1 MTPQSCNGF
10 VVIVDDEE
18 DTREL
23 IRDLLE
29 SNGFAVA
36 TAEDGEAALKVLDK
50 VPRVCLM
57 ILDLLMP
64 NMNGFEVLKRLSA
77 DPGRKDV
84 AVWVSTS
91 APDIAPEG
99 VPCLP
104 KPVDVQR
111 LVKLVQSHCA
121 AEACA

>member
-1 MTPQSCNGF
+1 MTTQPCNGC
-10 VVIVDDEE
+10 VLIVDDED

-29 SNGFAVA
+29 SKGFAVA
-36 TAEDGEAALKVLDK
+36 TAEDGEAALSILATL
-50 VPRVCLM
+50 PRVCLM

-64 NMNGFEVLKRLSA
+64 NMNGFEVLQRLSV
-77 DPGRKDV
+77 DPTRQSV
-84 AVWVSTS
+84 PVWVSTS

-104 KPVDVQR
+104 KPVDVQQ
-111 LVKLVQSHCA
+111 LVDLVHAHCA
-121 AEACA
+121 AEACG